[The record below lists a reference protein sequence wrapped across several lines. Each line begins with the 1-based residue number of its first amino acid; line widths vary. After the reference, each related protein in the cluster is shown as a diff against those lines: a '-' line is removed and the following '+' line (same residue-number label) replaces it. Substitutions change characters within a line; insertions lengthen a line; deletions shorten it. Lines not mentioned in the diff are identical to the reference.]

1 MTFKLEKSVAEIAK
15 ERDIVIEK
23 LVKFS
28 LNDMLLFWSSN
39 EELIKRQ

>member
-28 LNDMLLFWSSN
+28 LSGSCFGVAMKS
-39 EELIKRQ
+39 